1 MRPRDRLRLF
11 SILLRHGLPCVLV
24 AISCKTALAQ
34 PAPVGDDFQV
44 NTYTTNS
51 QSLPS
56 VGALCDRFIV
66 VWSSNGSFGSDTF
79 FHSIQGRFVDT
90 AGIGIGAEFQVN
102 TYTTSFAIWPDTS
115 ALSCSA
121 FVVVWQSEGS
131 YGSDN
136 SLASVLGQRFRAD
149 GSTLGPEFQINS
161 YTTNKQRYPDAAAEA
176 DGSFLVVW
184 ESDGSNGT
192 DTSGKSIQGQ
202 LYAAHGAPLSG
213 EFQVNTYTTG
223 QVARPAIASF
233 PGRGFF
239 VVWTGLDGSVSGI
252 KGRRIGP
259 DGTPTSPEFQVNS
272 YTFGFQSAV
281 EVAIGS
287 HGDAMVVWKRGGE
300 IPGDPSSVTVRAQ
313 RFDAAGNFSGSELLV
328 STNTSVLNA
337 FADVAAMGPDEFFFV
352 WQAVDIVTGNNDI
365 GGQFYSGG
373 NLLPEDLLVSSY
385 TTRDQVAPRI
395 ASLPTGEFLATWY
408 STQSSPGNDTSFFA
422 VVARLFRVSVPVQA
436 IPVLGGIGLAVLS
449 GLLSVLGVRFLRSR
463 RRGD

>member
-11 SILLRHGLPCVLV
+11 SILLRYGLPCVLV

-44 NTYTTNS
+44 NTYTTRH
-51 QSLPS
+51 QFVPS
-56 VGALCDRFIV
+56 IGAICDRFLV
-66 VWSSNGSFGSDTF
+66 VWSSNGSFGGDTSF
-79 FHSIQGRFVDT
+79 LSIQGRFVNT
-90 AGIGIGAEFQVN
+90 SGIGIGAEFQVN
-102 TYTTSFAIWPDTS
+102 TYTTGGALWPEIS
-115 ALSCSA
+115 ALSCSS
-121 FVVVWQSEGS
+121 FVVVWQSDGS

-136 SLASVLGQRFRAD
+136 SLTSVLGQRFRAD

-161 YTTNKQRYPDAAAEA
+161 YTTNNQRYPGVAVEA

-202 LYAAHGAPLSG
+202 LYASHGAPLSG

-223 QVARPAIASF
+223 QVAHPAVASF
-233 PGRGFF
+233 PGKGFF

-252 KGRRIGP
+252 KGRRFGP
-259 DGTPTSPEFQVNS
+259 DGTPTSPEFQINS
-272 YTFGFQSAV
+272 YTFGFQSWV
-281 EVAIGS
+281 EVAIGR
-287 HGDAMVVWKRGGE
+287 HGDAMAVWNGGAE
-300 IPGDPSSVTVRAQ
+300 ILGDPTSLNVRAQ
-313 RFDAAGNFSGSELLV
+313 RFDSAGNFSGSEFLV
-328 STNTSVLNA
+328 STNTSVLNG
-337 FADVAAMGPDEFFFV
+337 FADVAAIGRDEFFFV
-352 WQAVDIVTGNNDI
+352 WQTSDIVTINTDI

-395 ASLPTGEFLATWY
+395 ASLPTGEFLATWH
-408 STQSSPGNDTSFFA
+408 STQSSPGNDSSFFA
-422 VVARLFRVSVPVQA
+422 VVARLFRVSVPEQA
-436 IPVLGGIGLAVLS
+436 IPALGGIGLAVLS
-449 GLLSVLGVRFLRSR
+449 GLLSVLGMRFLRSR